1 MGRYFSP
8 QSRISAPP
16 LFLFSFLF
24 YSSSPFLLTSS
35 FLLRSSAERPTETA
49 IERVREIEWERDAR
63 EWEIRDWEGD
73 PWDFRGNPSNPPDPG
88 VKPVTRV
95 CNPTNSGEPV
105 WPDPSVVKSGA
116 IYGGSSGFPAKT
128 RNPEPL
134 RPVTHDPL
142 NRVEDPI
149 LQERFSGGPVAIS
162 GGFSRK
168 IL

>member
-1 MGRYFSP
+1 
-8 QSRISAPP
+8 
-16 LFLFSFLF
+16 
-24 YSSSPFLLTSS
+24 
-35 FLLRSSAERPTETA
+35 
-49 IERVREIEWERDAR
+49 
-63 EWEIRDWEGD
+63 
-73 PWDFRGNPSNPPDPG
+73 
-88 VKPVTRV
+88 
-95 CNPTNSGEPV
+95 
-105 WPDPSVVKSGA
+105 VVKSGA

-149 LQERFSGGPVAIS
+149 LQERFSGEFSGGPVAIS